1 MIEIRIQSEHFDA
14 SKEIEK
20 FQENKKDGAFVCF
33 LGSVRDVNGDAPLK
47 KLEIEHYPK
56 MAKKVLEK
64 TAKRAFKKWNL
75 SQCLII
81 HRYGKLNINDPIVLI
96 ITQTSHRKD
105 AFHANE
111 YIIDFLKIN
120 APFWK
125 KEHTNKSNY
134 WVSQNKNCLLYT
146 SPSPRDS

>member
-56 MAKKVLEK
+56 MAKKVLNK
-64 TAKRAFKKWNL
+64 TAKEAFKKWNL

-81 HRYGKLNINDPIVLI
+81 HRFGKLNINDPIVLI

-105 AFHANE
+105 AFRANE

-125 KEHTNKSNY
+125 RECTEKNNY
-134 WVSQNKNCLLYT
+134 WVSQNKKDLNIII
-146 SPSPRDS
+146 